1 MKKDEVWKQI
11 NEDKTEVYGMSMLDA
26 FLKTVEVLEPH
37 HYGDLPD
44 AKREI
49 VQDPSLKLGFAKTVK
64 EAEKALGGEPWATE
78 KKERAFA
85 AAAFNGNLPVV
96 KWMDKNF
103 DFGTVHWHPGGARRS
118 ALTSAAENGHL
129 EIVKYFVEEKK
140 ETQVSSAFCAAA
152 GKGDFAIV
160 KYLADTM
167 KNDLYGKSEVL
178 SHMNFALE
186 KAAEGGH
193 LEMVKHLVEEG
204 ATNFYKSME
213 GAGLNGKWHVV
224 RFFVDQGASSGLALH
239 FAAKGGNLELAR
251 YLIEERG
258 CKHVEDAL
266 QTAAINDKVEI
277 VKYLVERELVTKE
290 DMQKTMSYARPSVKE
305 YLSKVVS

>member
-1 MKKDEVWKQI
+1 MNKDEIWDRIKG
-11 NEDKTEVYGMSMLDA
+11 DKTEVYGQSMLDM
-26 FLKTVEVLEPH
+26 FLKTVEVLEPN
-37 HYGDLPD
+37 HYGNLPE
-44 AKREI
+44 AKREL

-64 EAEKALGGEPWATE
+64 EAEKALGGEPWSTE
-78 KKERAFA
+78 KKQRAFA
-85 AAAFNGNLPVV
+85 AAASNGNLPLV
-96 KWMDKNF
+96 KWMNDNF
-103 DFGTVHWHPGGARRS
+103 KFSYNPARALGS
-118 ALTSAAENGHL
+118 ALTSAAKNGHL
-129 EIVKYFVEEKK
+129 EIVKYFVDEKK
-140 ETQVSSAFCAAA
+140 ETQVWNAFYVAA

-160 KYLADTM
+160 RYLADTM

-178 SHMNFALE
+178 FHMNFALE

-204 ATNFYKSME
+204 ATNLHKSME
-213 GAGLNGKWHVV
+213 GAGLNGKWAVV

-251 YLIEERG
+251 YLIEEKG
-258 CKHVEDAL
+258 CKHFEDAL
-266 QTAAINDKVEI
+266 QTAALNDQLEV

-290 DMQKTMSYARPSVKE
+290 DMQKTMSYAKPSVKE